1 MRKHYR
7 GHAEGLTIH
16 KFSRLNAGIG
26 VKAGFYE
33 GRLDRLAERLRAS
46 SVDAVLL
53 QSPANNM
60 YLTGFAGGVLFI
72 ASDGTGTI
80 FSSAPVSTPLVGR
93 LEVVEKLGRRDTFA
107 LALEY
112 LGNRRMTLGYDTL
125 SFENYQQLIRTAP
138 STSLVSVKELL
149 YELRQVKSPEELELL
164 RKGAEIASTAL
175 DVAREVITLG
185 TTSSDI
191 RRAIADNVY
200 RSGAELVSNPHIA
213 IGEDTFLHTSSH
225 PNKSIKKGHPV
236 MIRVGVRVE
245 GYTAVL
251 SRTLYYGDNP
261 PDKFV
266 KDYNS
271 LMQLKET
278 IRAAL
283 SPWSSA
289 VSVYDR
295 CRAAALELR
304 LEPSTLTI
312 FGKGVGVEAEEPPML
327 TAGSSDIIR
336 ENTVISIGPDL
347 LLYGRYGIS
356 DTDMYHVTSSGTK
369 PLTDAEHVLA
379 LY

>member
-1 MRKHYR
+1 
-7 GHAEGLTIH
+7 
-16 KFSRLNAGIG
+16 
-26 VKAGFYE
+26 
-33 GRLDRLAERLRAS
+33 
-46 SVDAVLL
+46 
-53 QSPANNM
+53 
-60 YLTGFAGGVLFI
+60 
-72 ASDGTGTI
+72 
-80 FSSAPVSTPLVGR
+80 LVGR
-93 LEVVEKLGRRDTFA
+93 LEVVEKLGRRDAFA
-107 LALEY
+107 LALDY

-125 SFENYQQLIRTAP
+125 SFENYQQLIKTAP

-225 PNKSIKKGHPV
+225 PNRSIKKGDPV

-278 IRAAL
+278 IRAAV

-312 FGKGVGVEAEEPPML
+312 FGRGVGVEAEEPPIL

>member
-1 MRKHYR
+1 
-7 GHAEGLTIH
+7 
-16 KFSRLNAGIG
+16 
-26 VKAGFYE
+26 
-33 GRLDRLAERLRAS
+33 
-46 SVDAVLL
+46 
-53 QSPANNM
+53 
-60 YLTGFAGGVLFI
+60 LFI

-80 FSSAPVSTPLVGR
+80 FSTTPVSTPLVGR
-93 LEVVEKLGRRDTFA
+93 LEVVEKLGRRDAFA
-107 LALEY
+107 LALDY

-125 SFENYQQLIRTAP
+125 SFENYQQLIKTAP

-164 RKGAEIASTAL
+164 RRGAEIASTAL

-225 PNKSIKKGHPV
+225 PNRSIKKGDPV
-236 MIRVGVRVE
+236 MIRVGVRVG

-278 IRAAL
+278 IRTAV

-289 VSVYDR
+289 VSIYDR

-312 FGKGVGVEAEEPPML
+312 FGRGVGVEAEEPPIL
-327 TAGSSDIIR
+327 TSGSSDIIR

-347 LLYGRYGIS
+347 LLCGRYGIS